1 MLSIR
6 MVTLSTYL
14 LTTVTKKKAFCIW
27 AIKGWPGNRV
37 DISVAVVA
45 GATAIVVVLLL
56 LQYTN

>member
-1 MLSIR
+1 

-45 GATAIVVVLLL
+45 GATALVVVLLL